1 MTSRFARDAGRRSRT
16 HPNQYFDRRR
26 QRVPFTGLAVDVVT
40 LNFCS
45 RWMDEPLRRGCRDGL
60 ISGGLRPLPSR
71 LPGISFGAFAMLH
84 SVGVTATRHR
94 VEKSSR
100 WAGCDRKQLMF
111 ML

>member
-1 MTSRFARDAGRRSRT
+1 MLGADPVPTRTSTSTDDANVSR
-16 HPNQYFDRRR
+16 
-26 QRVPFTGLAVDVVT
+26 FTGLAVDVVT

-45 RWMDEPLRRGCRDGL
+45 RWMDEPSRRGCRDGL
-60 ISGGLRPLPSR
+60 ISGGLRPLPSP